1 MKIPFRSLTA
11 AAVLSLVLAACT
23 TVTARQIESPSE
35 IKQEQSALDAAE
47 EPSIDNLPDKE
58 PTSSDDD
65 LQPLLDET
73 SNSVESAIWPD
84 EQVRIDQQGAV
95 EIAMLP
101 VNLNYPADTLDF
113 EVSLNTHSVDLS
125 MDLAAL
131 AWLRTDSG
139 VEVKASAWTGPS
151 GGHHVSGIL
160 SFPSAINGEEVL
172 DGAAVIELRV
182 LNVDAP
188 ERVFVWER

>member
-1 MKIPFRSLTA
+1 MKIPLRSLA
-11 AAVLSLVLAACT
+11 AVAVLSLALNACT
-23 TVTARQIESPSE
+23 AITARQIETPSE
-35 IKQEQSALDAAE
+35 VEQELSAQDAAGNAWGKNMSY
-47 EPSIDNLPDKE
+47 PG
-58 PTSSDDD
+58 PTSSDDGQT
-65 LQPLLDET
+65 LIDET
-73 SNSVESAIWPD
+73 TATREASVWPD

-101 VNLNYPADTLDF
+101 VNLNHPQDTLDF
-113 EVSLNTHSVDLS
+113 EVYLNTHSVDLS

-131 AWLRTDSG
+131 ALLRTDSG

-160 SFPSAINGEEVL
+160 SFPSVIDGEGVL
-172 DGAAVIELRV
+172 EGATVLELAVMNL
-182 LNVDAP
+182 DAP

>member
-35 IKQEQSALDAAE
+35 IEQEQSVQKPAKDT
-47 EPSIDNLPDKE
+47 SIDNFPDPE
-58 PTSSDDD
+58 TTSFVDT
-65 LQPLLDET
+65 QPLMDDA
-73 SNSVESAIWPD
+73 SNSDESVIWPD
-84 EQVRIDQQGAV
+84 EQVRIDLQGAV

-151 GGHHVSGIL
+151 GGHHISGIL